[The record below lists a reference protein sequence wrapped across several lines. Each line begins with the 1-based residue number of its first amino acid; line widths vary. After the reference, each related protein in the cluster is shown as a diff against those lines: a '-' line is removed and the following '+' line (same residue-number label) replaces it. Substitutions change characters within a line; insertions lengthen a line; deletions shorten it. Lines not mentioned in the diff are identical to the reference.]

1 MDVDHISICKVE
13 DKKNRIYRQV
23 KRFINQNLTTPL
35 APIEPKVAVNPD
47 SNPDSK
53 QEQAKK
59 KVDDGLGLKAI
70 PQNLP
75 HTHVSK
81 FVGREP
87 ELETLHQ
94 RLQQAERVV
103 ISAISGMGG
112 IGKTELALQYALN
125 YYRDY
130 LGGVC
135 WLQARDV
142 DLGTQIVEFA
152 QLEMNLE
159 VPQEKAG
166 KPLTPE
172 QKAQWCWDNW
182 QPSDNFVLVILD
194 DVTEYDKVKPYLPPN
209 QPRFKII
216 ITTRK
221 QSLAE
226 SFDLLA
232 LEVLSEKAA
241 LELLESLIGTER
253 LNRQWSEAKKLC
265 KWLGYLPLGLELV
278 GRDLKIFK
286 KDLSLAD
293 MQQRLEKKH
302 LEQESLTEAA
312 ATMTAQKGVAAAFEL
327 SWLEL
332 DEQAQE
338 LGCLLSLF
346 ALAPIPWYL
355 VENCLPDQ
363 DSEDLEDIRDYSLLE
378 LNLLGRKGQGIYQL
392 HELIREFL
400 RDKMERYDGADQL
413 KQGFAQAMVAVA
425 DKIPFEPAQKDID
438 ANTPAIP
445 HLTEAATVLSDWL
458 RDEDLYQPFQG
469 LGWFYQGQGAYEEAL
484 PWLEQC
490 KELTRNR
497 LGSEH
502 PAVATSLNNLALLYY
517 RQGRYCE
524 AEPLFV
530 QALEMRKKL
539 LGTQHPDFAMS
550 LNNLALVYHEQGRYC
565 EAEPLFVQALEI
577 NKKLLGKGNP
587 SVSIFLNNLANLYF
601 DQGRYCEAEP
611 LFVQTLEMDKK
622 FLGQEH
628 PEVAICLSNLAYV
641 YTNQGRYSEAEP
653 LFVQALEMR
662 KKLLGTQHPHVAQSL
677 NILASL
683 YFYQGRYGEAEPLFV
698 KALEMKKKF
707 LGTQHPSVALSL
719 HNLASLYRDQG
730 RYSEG
735 EPLFVQALEMTKKLY
750 GKEHPYVAIS
760 LHGLG
765 KLYNN
770 QGRYSEAE
778 PLFVQALEIFER
790 KLGSNHPRTIACRE
804 NFQRLRDELT

>member
-1 MDVDHISICKVE
+1 M
-13 DKKNRIYRQV
+13 
-23 KRFINQNLTTPL
+23 
-35 APIEPKVAVNPD
+35 
-47 SNPDSK
+47 
-53 QEQAKK
+53 
-59 KVDDGLGLKAI
+59 
-70 PQNLP
+70 
-75 HTHVSK
+75 
-81 FVGREP
+81 
-87 ELETLHQ
+87 
-94 RLQQAERVV
+94 V

-125 YYRDY
+125 YYQENY

-152 QLEMNLE
+152 QLKMNLE

-166 KPLTPE
+166 KPLTLE

-182 QPSDNFVLVILD
+182 QPSDNLVLVIFD
-194 DVTEYDKVKPYLPPN
+194 DVTEYKKIKPYLPPN

-226 SFDLLA
+226 SFEMLPLQ
-232 LEVLSEKAA
+232 VLSEAAA

-278 GRDLKIFK
+278 GRYVKTK

-302 LEQESLTEAA
+302 LEQRSLKEPA

-332 DEQAQE
+332 DQDAQE

-346 ALAPIPWYL
+346 ALAPIPWKL
-355 VENCLPDQ
+355 VENCVPDQ

-378 LNLLGRKGQGIYQL
+378 LNLLGRTDQGIYQL

-400 RDKMERYDGADQL
+400 RDKMECYDGADQL

-425 DKIPFEPAQKDID
+425 DKIPEVPTQKDID
-438 ANTPAIP
+438 ATTPAIP
-445 HLTEAATVLSDWL
+445 HLTETARVLSDWL
-458 RDEDLYQPFQG
+458 KDEDLYKSFQG
-469 LGWFYQGQGAYEEAL
+469 LGWFYQGQGAYNQAL

-497 LGSEH
+497 LGNEH
-502 PAVATSLNNLALLYY
+502 PAVATSLDNLANLYRDQGRYCEAESLFVEALEIRKKLLGQEHPSVAESLNNLANLYSDQGRYSEGEPLYVQALEMRKKLLGQEHPEVAQSLNNLAVLYFN
-517 RQGRYCE
+517 QGRYCE

-530 QALEMRKKL
+530 QALEMDKKL
-539 LGTQHPDFAMS
+539 LGQEHPDAATC
-550 LNNLALVYHEQGRYC
+550 LDNLAVLYFNQGRYC
-565 EAEPLFVQALEI
+565 EAEPLYIEALEI
-577 NKKLLGKGNP
+577 RKKLLGTQHR
-587 SVSIFLNNLANLYF
+587 SVAISLNNLASLYS

-611 LFVQTLEMDKK
+611 LYIQALEIRKK
-622 FLGQEH
+622 LLGQEH
-628 PEVAICLSNLAYV
+628 PDVVISLNNLASLYSD
-641 YTNQGRYSEAEP
+641 QGRYFEAES
-653 LFVQALEMR
+653 LFVQALEIR
-662 KKLLGTQHPHVAQSL
+662 KKLLDQEHPD
-677 NILASL
+677 
-683 YFYQGRYGEAEPLFV
+683 
-698 KALEMKKKF
+698 
-707 LGTQHPSVALSL
+707 VALSL

-730 RYSEG
+730 RYCEA
-735 EPLFVQALEMTKKLY
+735 EPLFVQALEIRKKLL
-750 GKEHPYVAIS
+750 GQEHPYFTIS
-760 LHGLG
+760 LNNLAE
-765 KLYNN
+765 LYNN

-790 KLGSNHPRTIACRE
+790 KLESNHPKTIACRE
-804 NFQRLRDELT
+804 NLQRLRDELT

>member
-1 MDVDHISICKVE
+1 M
-13 DKKNRIYRQV
+13 
-23 KRFINQNLTTPL
+23 
-35 APIEPKVAVNPD
+35 
-47 SNPDSK
+47 
-53 QEQAKK
+53 
-59 KVDDGLGLKAI
+59 
-70 PQNLP
+70 P

-94 RLQQAERVV
+94 RLQQRERVV

-112 IGKTELALQYALN
+112 IGKTELALQYVIN
-125 YYRDY
+125 YYRKHY
-130 LGGVC
+130 LAGVC

-166 KPLTPE
+166 KPLSVE

-182 QPSDNFVLVILD
+182 QPSDNLVLVILD
-194 DVTEYDKVKPYLPPN
+194 DVTEFDKIKPYLPPN

-241 LELLESLIGTER
+241 LELLESLIGKER

-278 GRDLKIFK
+278 GRYLKKK

-302 LEQESLTEAA
+302 LEQRSLKEPA
-312 ATMTAQKGVAAAFEL
+312 ATMTAQRGVAAAFEL

-332 DEQAQE
+332 DEQAQQ

-346 ALAPIPWYL
+346 ALAPIPWNL

-378 LNLLGRKGQGIYQL
+378 LNLLGRTGQGIYQL

-400 RDKMERYDGADQL
+400 RDKMELCDRADQL
-413 KQGFAQAMVAVA
+413 KQGFTHAMVAVA
-425 DKIPFEPAQKDID
+425 DKIPKATTQKDI
-438 ANTPAIP
+438 ATASPAIP
-445 HLTEAATVLSDWL
+445 HLTEAATVLLDWL
-458 RDEDLYQPFQG
+458 KDEDLYQPFQG
-469 LGWFYQGQGAYEEAL
+469 LGWFYEGQGTYEQAL
-484 PWLEQC
+484 PWLEQGL
-490 KELTRNR
+490 ELTRNR

-502 PAVATSLNNLALLYY
+502 PAVATSLHNLASVYEN
-517 RQGRYCE
+517 QGRYCE
-524 AEPLFV
+524 AEPLYV
-530 QALEMRKKL
+530 EALEMRKKL
-539 LGTQHPDFAMS
+539 LGTQHPSVAIS
-550 LNNLALVYHEQGRYC
+550 LNNLALVYNYQGRYCKAEPLFVQALEIRNKLYGQEHPRLAISLNNLALVYRYQGRYCEAEPLCVQALEMRRKLYGQEHPDVAISVHNLALLYMYQERYCEAEPLYVQALEMFKKLYGQEHPNVAMSVHNLAVLYRDQERYC

-577 NKKLLGKGNP
+577 
-587 SVSIFLNNLANLYF
+587 
-601 DQGRYCEAEP
+601 
-611 LFVQTLEMDKK
+611 
-622 FLGQEH
+622 
-628 PEVAICLSNLAYV
+628 
-641 YTNQGRYSEAEP
+641 
-653 LFVQALEMR
+653 
-662 KKLLGTQHPHVAQSL
+662 
-677 NILASL
+677 
-683 YFYQGRYGEAEPLFV
+683 
-698 KALEMKKKF
+698 
-707 LGTQHPSVALSL
+707 
-719 HNLASLYRDQG
+719 
-730 RYSEG
+730 
-735 EPLFVQALEMTKKLY
+735 TKKLY
-750 GKEHPYVAIS
+750 GKEHPHIAQS
-760 LHGLG
+760 LNRLAE
-765 KLYNN
+765 LYSN

-790 KLGSNHPRTIACRE
+790 KLGSTHSRTVACRE
-804 NFQRLRDELT
+804 NLQRLRDELT